1 MYRLETRQVDI
12 LMVVQRYLRNN
23 QSTIVRKFLNSLRLR
38 SETFWD
44 KKEKDYV
51 STNLLKYLVAF
62 VALFVSSPVKTT
74 RKQKFSRYRYRHEEL
89 LHS

>member
-51 STNLLKYLVAF
+51 SMNLLKYLVAF
-62 VALFVSSPVKTT
+62 VALFVSSLVKTT